1 MNKKIHMDIGG
12 MTCISCQNRIEKAL
26 YSVNGV
32 RKVKVSY
39 SQGRA
44 DIECDENKT
53 DVKQLVR
60 AVEKLDYEVL
70 SAGEKADKGIGR
82 TFGILI
88 IIAALYYLIQSFG
101 LLNQL
106 VPGRLADS
114 SMGYGM
120 LFLIGIITSV
130 HCIAMCGGIGISQSL
145 PGKGGHGSFL
155 SNLLYN
161 LGRVCSYTTIGFVL
175 GLLGSGIGGVT
186 NIGISSWFQGILK
199 IVAGLFMV
207 VMGINMLG
215 IFPMLR
221 RLSIHTPL
229 AVARII
235 GEKRKTARGPFVI
248 GLLNGLMPC
257 GPLQAMWIVAFATS
271 SPVAGALSMF
281 MFSLGTVP
289 LMLGLGSV
297 ISILGKKF
305 TRQVMEVGAILVVV
319 LGLCMLTQGAVLS
332 GMQPVTNISS
342 YMEMMIEDIMEPT
355 RDRLKSCY
363 DELLRLSGLITD
375 LERLETA
382 ESSEIIL
389 EKEDI
394 NLYALS
400 ESILQGFN
408 TRLNDKNIT
417 SKLEGDEVH
426 VFADKGR
433 IGQVLSN
440 LLSNAVKYTDVNGSI
455 NVLVKKDVDK
465 AVLVV
470 EDTGIGIAKEDQ
482 MRVFERFYRTD
493 KSRTRKTGGAGI
505 GLTITK
511 AIVQAHGGTIHC
523 ESEPGEGSRFIVTL
537 PVIDDNKR

>member
-53 DVKQLVR
+53 DVKKLVR

-70 SAGEKADKGIGR
+70 SAGEKADKGTGR

-145 PGKGGHGSFL
+145 PGKGGHGTFL

-175 GLLGSGIGGVT
+175 GLLGSGIGGAT

-332 GMQPVTNISS
+332 GMQPVTGK
-342 YMEMMIEDIMEPT
+342 D
-355 RDRLKSCY
+355 
-363 DELLRLSGLITD
+363 
-375 LERLETA
+375 
-382 ESSEIIL
+382 
-389 EKEDI
+389 
-394 NLYALS
+394 
-400 ESILQGFN
+400 
-408 TRLNDKNIT
+408 
-417 SKLEGDEVH
+417 
-426 VFADKGR
+426 
-433 IGQVLSN
+433 
-440 LLSNAVKYTDVNGSI
+440 SNAVAYKDTIETTVEIEENTTAENVEGLTQGDENLQIINSTLERGKYPEITVQAGVPVRWVIDAPKENINGCNCVMIIQDYGIQHAFEAGENIIEFTPEKSGVVSYSCWMGMIYGKI
-455 NVLVKKDVDK
+455 NVVD
-465 AVLVV
+465 L
-470 EDTGIGIAKEDQ
+470 
-482 MRVFERFYRTD
+482 
-493 KSRTRKTGGAGI
+493 
-505 GLTITK
+505 
-511 AIVQAHGGTIHC
+511 
-523 ESEPGEGSRFIVTL
+523 
-537 PVIDDNKR
+537 